1 MNNYY
6 DDIIVRARELR
17 KNQTFEEQIVWELV
31 RNRRLGGVK
40 FLRQHP
46 ILYNQSNQVHF
57 FIADFYSREANLV
70 LEIDGKIHER
80 QKEFDKQR
88 DLILYGKGLQVLR
101 ITNQLVRNNPE
112 EVKKRI
118 QKAANP
124 PDPLSIHREG

>member
-1 MNNYY
+1 
-6 DDIIVRARELR
+6 
-17 KNQTFEEQIVWELV
+17 
-31 RNRRLGGVK
+31 LGGVK
-40 FLRQHP
+40 FLPQHP

-57 FIADFYSREANLV
+57 FIVDFYSREANLV

-88 DLILYGKGLQVLR
+88 DLMLHGKGLQVLR
-101 ITNQLVRNNPE
+101 ITNQQVRNNPE

-124 PDPLSIHREG
+124 LDPLSIHREV